1 MADKAF
7 WGDLSEIGQWLTIL
21 LLLLYDGLLI
31 VDDQAERIVLDEEGV
46 VHGLENERLRE
57 SMHWVFIH
65 L

>member
-21 LLLLYDGLLI
+21 LLYDGLLI
-31 VDDQAERIVLDEEGV
+31 VDDQAERIVLDEERV
-46 VHGLENERLRE
+46 VHGLENECLRE